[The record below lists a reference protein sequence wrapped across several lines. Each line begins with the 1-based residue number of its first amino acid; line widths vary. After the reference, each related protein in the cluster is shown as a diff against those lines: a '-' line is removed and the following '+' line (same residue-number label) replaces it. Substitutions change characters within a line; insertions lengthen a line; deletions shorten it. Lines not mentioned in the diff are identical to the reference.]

1 MARSSNVW
9 SEKVLALIR
18 SGNTSAA
25 IAQIKVAPSV
35 KDLRAL
41 QAAMIVHR
49 FQGRWPT
56 VDAAVADNLDLL
68 SAPRLH
74 RAP

>member
-1 MARSSNVW
+1 MARTNVW
-9 SEKVLALIR
+9 AEKMLALIR
-18 SGNTSAA
+18 TGNSIAA
-25 IAQIKVAPSV
+25 VAQIKVAPSV

-49 FQGRWPT
+49 LQGRWSQ
-56 VDAAVADNLDLL
+56 VDAAIADNLDLL

>member
-1 MARSSNVW
+1 MARNSSVW

-18 SGNTSAA
+18 GGNSGAA
-25 IAQIKVAPSV
+25 VAQIKVAPSV

-49 FQGRWPT
+49 LQGRWPP
-56 VDAAVADNLDLL
+56 VDTAIADNLDLL

>member
-1 MARSSNVW
+1 MARTNVW
-9 SEKVLALIR
+9 AEKVLALIR
-18 SGNTSAA
+18 AGNGIAA
-25 IAQIKVAPSV
+25 VAQIKVAPSV

-41 QAAMIVHR
+41 QAAMSVHR
-49 FQGRWPT
+49 LQGRWGL
-56 VDAAVADNLDLL
+56 VDSAIADNLDLL